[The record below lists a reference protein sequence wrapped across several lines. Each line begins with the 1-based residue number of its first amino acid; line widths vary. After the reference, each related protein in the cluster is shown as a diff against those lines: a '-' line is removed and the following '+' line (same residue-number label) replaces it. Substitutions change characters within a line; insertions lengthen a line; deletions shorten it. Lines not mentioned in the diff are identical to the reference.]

1 MYNGLYHIISNIDLY
16 SLQEQRLYKNT
27 EVILFNTKENVEQQ
41 EV

>member
-1 MYNGLYHIISNIDLY
+1 MYNGLYDIISNTDLY
-16 SLQEQRLYKNT
+16 SLQEQCLYKNT